1 MIITTTITDRYI
13 MKLQHILSLTLLAAG
28 TATAT
33 AQNVE
38 YPIPPITDVRAER
51 IQTTTGGIMDLLTDD
66 IVSVTFTDDADLGTY
81 ASYDEA
87 DAQVQLLYHSRWFD
101 NQRFIFERA
110 EILAGNLYY
119 GSSPYLTMDVTATE
133 ADLINAYASL
143 ACVVD
148 QARLNIARIDNPA
161 SQLTDPQRAQLKGE
175 CLTMEALA
183 YFYMVRMAGKGIVNT
198 DPADLF
204 HSTWRLT
211 PMQGRQV
218 SDRFEMYDHIVT
230 LLTEAMGCLDRQAPL
245 GRIGYYSAEGLLAKV
260 YLAKASISGHLDAAD
275 LTKAATCAKDVIDNS
290 GRKLLDDYS
299 NNFKLAY
306 NTNSESLISFN
317 WRADTERWTYQNMLQ
332 SDLAMRD
339 FDETGT
345 VWGDWTG
352 PSVALQKA
360 FGVNLL
366 DSSTDSW
373 LKNTDTRLKAT
384 MMLPGFTYD
393 YFWQDKG
400 GFDYLAFLY
409 SSNGY
414 LNSPT
419 GANCVKHLYGNTYD
433 HIQGVGYPD
442 GSMKNALATH
452 VLRLSDVYLIYAEA
466 MLGADRQTS
475 TEASVIDALYTVHHR
490 ADASYKRPTQVSWE
504 DVWKERRL
512 ELALEGDRWF
522 DFVRLSYVDFD
533 RCETELLDLRG
544 NTYWDLNDA
553 YRNYYNNNTWQ
564 PGDAMLGNYGNPC
577 NARLLLTTDTDG
589 VSYLALPINFDSFNS
604 GNASAMP
611 E

>member
-1 MIITTTITDRYI
+1 MIITTNITDRYI

-38 YPIPPITDVRAER
+38 YPVAPITDTRAER
-51 IQTTTGGIMDLLTDD
+51 ILTTTGGQMDLLTDS
-66 IVSVTFTDDADLGTY
+66 IVSITFTDEADLGAY
-81 ASYDEA
+81 VSYDEA

-101 NQRFIFERA
+101 NQRFIFQKS

-119 GSSPYLTMDVTATE
+119 SSSPFLTMDVTLE
-133 ADLINAYASL
+133 DYELLNAYASL
-143 ACVVD
+143 TCVVD
-148 QARLNIARIDNPA
+148 QARINIARIDNPA
-161 SQLTDPQRAQLKGE
+161 SQLTAPQRAQLKGE

-183 YFYMVRMAGKGIVNT
+183 YFYMVRMAGKGIINT

-204 HSTWRLT
+204 HPSWRLNAIE
-211 PMQGRQV
+211 GRHV
-218 SDRFEMYDHIVT
+218 SDRFEMYDHVVA

-245 GRIGYYSAEGLLAKV
+245 GRIGYYSAEALLAKV
-260 YLAKASISGHLDAAD
+260 YLSKASISGHLDAAD
-275 LTKAATCAKDVIDNS
+275 LAQAATYAKDVIDNS

-317 WRADTERWTYQNMLQ
+317 WRADTNHWTYQNMLQ
-332 SDLAMRD
+332 SDLGMQNFCEIGA
-339 FDETGT
+339 

-352 PSVALQKA
+352 PTIALQKA

-400 GFDYLAFLY
+400 GFDYLDFLFNVNY
-409 SSNGY
+409 G
-414 LNSPT
+414 LDSPT

-442 GSMKNALATH
+442 GRMENALATH

-466 MLGADRQTS
+466 MLGANRQTS
-475 TEASVIDALYTVHHR
+475 TDASVIDALYAVHHR
-490 ADASYKRPTQVSWE
+490 ADATYKRPTQVSWE

-544 NTYWDLNDA
+544 KTYWSLNDV
-553 YRNYYNNNTWQ
+553 YSNYYRYNTWQ
-564 PGDAMLGNYGNPC
+564 PGNAMLNDYGDTYS
-577 NARLLLTTDTDG
+577 ARLLLTTDTDG
-589 VSYLALPINFDSFNS
+589 VSYLALPISFDYFSS

-611 E
+611 Q

>member
-1 MIITTTITDRYI
+1 
-13 MKLQHILSLTLLAAG
+13 MKLQHILSLPLLVAS
-28 TATAT
+28 TATAV
-33 AQNVE
+33 AQNVHYE
-38 YPIPPITDVRAER
+38 AYEPITDVSAER
-51 IQTTTGGIMDLLTDD
+51 IQTTSGGQLDLLTDN
-66 IVSVTFTDDADLGTY
+66 IVSVTFTDEADLGTY

-87 DAQVQLLYHSRWFD
+87 DTQVQLLYHSRWYD
-101 NQRFIFERA
+101 NQRFIFEKS
-110 EILAGNLYY
+110 ETLAGNLY
-119 GSSPYLTMDVTATE
+119 SSSYPYLTMDVTTGDYE
-133 ADLINAYASL
+133 LLNSYASL

-148 QARLNIARIDNPA
+148 QARLCIARIDNPA

-183 YFYMVRMAGKGIVNT
+183 YFYLVRMAGKGIVNT

-204 HSTWRLT
+204 HPTWRLDGIE
-211 PMQGRQV
+211 GRHV
-218 SDRFEMYDHIVT
+218 SDRFEMYDHIVA

-260 YLAKASISGHLDAAD
+260 YLAKASISGRLDAAD
-275 LTKAATCAKDVIDNS
+275 LAKAASYAKDVIDNS

-306 NTNSESLISFN
+306 NTNSESLIAFN
-317 WRADTERWTYQNMLQ
+317 WRADTDHWSYQNTLQ
-332 SDLAMRD
+332 NDLAMSKFGD
-339 FDETGT
+339 HEDT
-345 VWGDWTG
+345 WGDWTG

-366 DSSTDSW
+366 DNSTDSW

-419 GANCVKHLYGNTYD
+419 GANCVKHLYGNTND
-433 HIQGVGYPD
+433 HIKGVGYPD
-442 GSMKNALATH
+442 GRMKNALATH

-466 MLGADRQTS
+466 MLGANRQTS
-475 TEASVIDALYTVHHR
+475 SDASVIDALYAVHHR
-490 ADASYKRPTQVSWE
+490 ADATYKRPAQVSWE

-522 DFVRLSYVDFD
+522 DFVRLSYIDFE

-544 NTYWDLNDA
+544 RSYWNMNDV
-553 YRNYYNNNTWQ
+553 YSNFYNNGTWQ
-564 PGDAMLGNYGNPC
+564 PGNAMLSDFGNVY
-577 NARLLLTTDTDG
+577 NARLLLTTDSDG
-589 VSYLALPINFDSFNS
+589 VSYFALPISFDYFSS
-604 GNASAMP
+604 GNGSAMP